1 MNTVI
6 HTFIVLLGMAV
17 LMLGLLSTLT
27 LNKPSE

>member
-17 LMLGLLSTLT
+17 LMMGLLAPLT
-27 LNKPSE
+27 INKPTK

>member
-17 LMLGLLSTLT
+17 LMLGLLATLT
-27 LNKPSE
+27 INKPAE